1 MLKFWGDGSQE
12 AKALVDSIVVRSTA
26 NFNWTFIFILSV
38 VFYVY
43 WSEIHKKNTEAVCA
57 GLALYG
63 VHWLYE
69 IANAVIGHVTGY
81 PLWSV
86 SNASTTYILLVGVCW
101 ELSMMFS
108 LAGIISFKMMPQD
121 RSRRYFAKNGRKGIS
136 CKLVVAL
143 EMALLFALVESFLAG
158 TSNHSFIWVYK
169 WWGVIPVF
177 ITTYIP
183 FFLASNYVPDME
195 PAKRR
200 RFLICEWGLVALL
213 LVILILAG
221 IICFM
226 SSMAISEVT
235 GIGPRERGLGR
246 LNVCCKVQRP
256 VSLKLSSTSI
266 ITSSSARVSSRR
278 TDIHSLWFM
287 W

>member
-1 MLKFWGDGSQE
+1 MLKFWGDGSQQ
-12 AKALVDSIVVRSTA
+12 AKDLVNAIVVRSTD

-38 VFYVY
+38 VFYIY
-43 WSEIHKKNTEAVCA
+43 WSEIHKKNYEAIYA

-69 IANAVIGHVTGY
+69 IANAIIGHVFGY

-86 SNASTTYILLVGVCW
+86 SNQSTTFILLVGVCW

-121 RSRRYFAKNGRKGIS
+121 RSKRYFAKNGRNGIS
-136 CKLVVAL
+136 CKLMVAL
-143 EMALLFALVESFLAG
+143 EMALLFALFESFLAG

-195 PAKRR
+195 PKKRT
-200 RFLICEWGLVALL
+200 RFLCIEWGLVALL
-213 LVILILAG
+213 LVILIPAG
-221 IICFM
+221 II
-226 SSMAISEVT
+226 
-235 GIGPRERGLGR
+235 
-246 LNVCCKVQRP
+246 
-256 VSLKLSSTSI
+256 
-266 ITSSSARVSSRR
+266 
-278 TDIHSLWFM
+278 
-287 W
+287 

>member
-1 MLKFWGDGSQE
+1 MFRFWGDGSQE
-12 AKALVDSIVVRSTA
+12 AKDLVNAIRVRSTE

-43 WSEIHKKNTEAVCA
+43 WTEIHRKHTEVVCA

-69 IANAVIGHVTGY
+69 ICNAVIGRITGY

-86 SNASTTYILLVGVCW
+86 SNESTTFILLIGVCW

-108 LAGIISFKMMPQD
+108 IAGMISFKMLPQD
-121 RSRRYFAKNGRKGIS
+121 RTKRYFARNGKGGIS
-136 CKLVVAL
+136 CKLAGAL
-143 EMALLFALVESFLAG
+143 EMALLFALVESFLAA

-183 FFLASNYVPDME
+183 FFIASNYVPDME
-195 PAKRR
+195 PRKRAG
-200 RFLICEWGLVALL
+200 FLAGLWGLVGLL
-213 LVILILAG
+213 LIILIPAG
-221 IICFM
+221 VI
-226 SSMAISEVT
+226 
-235 GIGPRERGLGR
+235 
-246 LNVCCKVQRP
+246 
-256 VSLKLSSTSI
+256 
-266 ITSSSARVSSRR
+266 
-278 TDIHSLWFM
+278 
-287 W
+287 

>member
-1 MLKFWGDGSQE
+1 MLKFWGDGSKL
-12 AKALVDSIVVRSTA
+12 AKDLVNSIQVRSTA
-26 NFNWTFIFILSV
+26 NFNWTFIFILAV

-43 WSEIHKKNTEAVCA
+43 WSEIHKKNYEAIYA

-69 IANAVIGHVTGY
+69 IANAVIGHFSGY

-86 SNASTTYILLVGVCW
+86 SNQSTTFILLVGVCW

-121 RSRRYFAKNGRKGIS
+121 RSKRYFAKNGRKGIS

-195 PAKRR
+195 PKKRT
-200 RFLICEWGLVALL
+200 RFLCIEWGLVALL
-213 LVILILAG
+213 LVTLIPAG
-221 IICFM
+221 II
-226 SSMAISEVT
+226 
-235 GIGPRERGLGR
+235 
-246 LNVCCKVQRP
+246 
-256 VSLKLSSTSI
+256 
-266 ITSSSARVSSRR
+266 
-278 TDIHSLWFM
+278 
-287 W
+287 

>member
-1 MLKFWGDGSQE
+1 MFKFWGDGSE
-12 AKALVDSIVVRSTA
+12 LAKELVQNIRVRSTE
-26 NFNWTFIFILSV
+26 NFNWTFIFILAV

-43 WSEIHKKNTEAVCA
+43 WTEIHKKNYETVFA

-69 IANAVIGHVTGY
+69 IANAIIGHFTGY

-86 SNASTTYILLVGVCW
+86 SNESTTFILLVGVCW

-121 RSRRYFAKNGRKGIS
+121 RTKRYFAKDGKKGIS

-143 EMALLFALVESFLAG
+143 EMALLFALFESFLAG

-177 ITTYIP
+177 ITTYVP
-183 FFLASNYVPDME
+183 FFLASNYVPDMRA
-195 PAKRR
+195 PTRK
-200 RFLICEWGLVALL
+200 RFLIIEWVSVAVLL
-213 LVILILAG
+213 AVLIPLG
-221 IICFM
+221 II
-226 SSMAISEVT
+226 
-235 GIGPRERGLGR
+235 
-246 LNVCCKVQRP
+246 
-256 VSLKLSSTSI
+256 
-266 ITSSSARVSSRR
+266 
-278 TDIHSLWFM
+278 
-287 W
+287 